1 MCHAVGGREIG
12 SISRVPSSSHQA
24 GVEFKNMNHSKR
36 RRWPWMIHVLLCLK
50 MSIREKDDDPS
61 QAPSPFHLQG
71 QVNKNDKFFNN
82 TRKVKMALI

>member
-1 MCHAVGGREIG
+1 
-12 SISRVPSSSHQA
+12 
-24 GVEFKNMNHSKR
+24 
-36 RRWPWMIHVLLCLK
+36 MIHVLLCLK

-71 QVNKNDKFFNN
+71 QVNKKDKFFNN

>member
-1 MCHAVGGREIG
+1 
-12 SISRVPSSSHQA
+12 
-24 GVEFKNMNHSKR
+24 
-36 RRWPWMIHVLLCLK
+36 MIHILLCLK

-71 QVNKNDKFFNN
+71 QVNKNDTLFNN